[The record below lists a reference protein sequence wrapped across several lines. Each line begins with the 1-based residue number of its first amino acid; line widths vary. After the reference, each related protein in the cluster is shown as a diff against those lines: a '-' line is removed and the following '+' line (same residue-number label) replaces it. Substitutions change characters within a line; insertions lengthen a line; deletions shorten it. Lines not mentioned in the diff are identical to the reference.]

1 MILLVVALLIPV
13 PALGARPLSKLLVP
27 APEPVRVQS
36 IDALGGRMLRPVLE
50 QVGKA
55 IDEAVEAFW
64 RVIGK
69 GRDKKTMSP
78 DEAGTPAAAA
88 DGTKEAEKTMSPLRP
103 CCLGG
108 QRSMHPGADMEAR
121 RKNGKTPLDVAKSQK
136 IRNPDQEDE
145 ASVIPAG
152 S

>member
-1 MILLVVALLIPV
+1 MILLIVALFIPTGANAL
-13 PALGARPLSKLLVP
+13 ALGAGPLSKLLVP

-36 IDALGGRMLRPVLE
+36 IDALGGRLLMLVLE

-64 RVIGK
+64 RVISK
-69 GRDKKTMSP
+69 GRDKKTISPDDVAIKPHPP
-78 DEAGTPAAAA
+78 DEAQGQNS
-88 DGTKEAEKTMSPLRP
+88 KKTISR
-103 CCLGG
+103 CRRGG
-108 QRSMHPGADMEAR
+108 QEEEREDATGRCQEPEDSE
-121 RKNGKTPLDVAKSQK
+121 S
-136 IRNPDQEDE
+136 DQEDA